1 MLVTLAFTALYDA
14 ASQFETPFGNDI
26 SDFHLNMFEKSLVL
40 DIYSMLEVTDGTVTG
55 EYAGSAYKRRRES
68 QSIEL
73 LQMITDGDA
82 RIYGDTRGQYEEST
96 PRLES
101 DIESDSGNDIESPS
115 PPAVTNGL
123 LYRSSSIARAPSI
136 ELELWADDED
146 TTTEERPLRSA
157 PHASKARAESPP
169 PPGSPPGRPVSPP
182 SWRETP
188 GLQHE
193 FDDAEGDDDDGDE

>member
-1 MLVTLAFTALYDA
+1 MCKFRAFENERETARGRRTDYD
-14 ASQFETPFGNDI
+14 
-26 SDFHLNMFEKSLVL
+26 MV
-40 DIYSMLEVTDGTVTG
+40 TVTRV
-55 EYAGSAYKRRRES
+55 ENSKTVEI
-68 QSIEL
+68 Q
-73 LQMITDGDA
+73 A
-82 RIYGDTRGQYEEST
+82 RPYGDTRG
-96 PRLES
+96 RF
-101 DIESDSGNDIESPS
+101 IESDNESDSSNDIESPS

-123 LYRSSSIARAPSI
+123 RYRSSSIARAPSI
-136 ELELWADDED
+136 ELELKADDED

-157 PHASKARAESPP
+157 PHASTARAESPP

>member
-55 EYAGSAYKRRRES
+55 EYAGSAYRRRRES

-73 LQMITDGDA
+73 LQMITDGDT
-82 RIYGDTRGQYEEST
+82 RIYGDTRE
-96 PRLES
+96 RF
-101 DIESDSGNDIESPS
+101 IESDNESDSSNDIESSS

-123 LYRSSSIARAPSI
+123 RYRSSSIARAPSL
-136 ELELWADDED
+136 ELELKADDED
-146 TTTEERPLRSA
+146 TTSEERPLRSA
-157 PHASKARAESPP
+157 PHASTARAESPP

-188 GLQHE
+188 GLQDRHE